1 MAQQLPFSF
10 VQLDSQINL
19 DKPTSLSQISSN
31 GRDTNDLR
39 NEMENG
45 VTSVK

>member
-1 MAQQLPFSF
+1 VAKQLPFSF
-10 VQLDSQINL
+10 VQLDSQINI
-19 DKPTSLSQISSN
+19 DKPTSLSQISSKS
-31 GRDTNDLR
+31 RDTSDLR